1 MDCTYI
7 PFVEA
12 RTHLL
17 VQTRKQD
24 DLFSKHD
31 KKPSFNFLRMLKISS
46 TPLESLIYSSQKDSK
61 EKTDLLDPKKMN
73 TSCFSVKHRPF
84 HVLSSGHLARTLGKE
99 GLEGV
104 LKGLICVD
112 SIMYCL

>member
-46 TPLESLIYSSQKDSK
+46 TPLESLIYSS
-61 EKTDLLDPKKMN
+61 
-73 TSCFSVKHRPF
+73 
-84 HVLSSGHLARTLGKE
+84 
-99 GLEGV
+99 
-104 LKGLICVD
+104 
-112 SIMYCL
+112 